1 MKVMKVLRTLLIVVL
16 VLGALGGVGALG
28 YYWWQSSPKGPT
40 YRTAE
45 VTRGKLTHTITATG
59 TIEPEEVID
68 VGAQIV
74 GQIKDFGVDPRDLPS
89 PTVGLA
95 AGAPAF
101 ETVAPAIALK
111 DKAVQRTV
119 DYCTPVEPGTVLAN
133 IDDALYAPDVAVARQ
148 DVAVAK
154 AAVTVAEANVDVAK
168 SKLDQNKREWDRNK
182 QLKAQGP
189 GFVTDTDY
197 DTARNSYET
206 AAAALPSAEASLKQ
220 AKTNVERTQAVL
232 DKAEKNL
239 GYCTIKSPVK
249 GVIVDRRVNVGQTV
263 VSSLNAPSLFLL
275 AKDLMKLQVWVAV
288 NEADIG
294 NIHIGQDVNFS
305 VDARPGKTF
314 KGKVQQIR
322 YNATMTQNVV
332 TYTVV
337 VAAQN
342 EKLPKGKGGRVS
354 ITPPASAQP
363 VTVDDDEY
371 ALLPYL
377 TANVQFLVD
386 HRDDSLL
393 VPNAALRYRPQQ
405 ASQVAEQYRADYE
418 AGQQKRKAQSP
429 DEPKGDKDGKDGDK
443 ERKGRAAVGTV
454 WVEQDGLLA
463 PIKVE
468 TGITDNTLTEVKK
481 VLPDANGEMPTWAL
495 DDQGNLRVGLKV
507 VTGESQAGA
516 AQGTTNPFTPQMF
529 GGQKKK
535 DQ

>member
-1 MKVMKVLRTLLIVVL
+1 MKALKTLLIVVL
-16 VLGALGGVGALG
+16 VLGALGGGAYGL
-28 YYWWQSSPKGPT
+28 YYWWQSGPKAPT

-45 VTRGKLTHTITATG
+45 VTRGKLTHSITATG

-74 GQIKDFGVDPRDLPS
+74 GQIKSFGVDPRDLPS
-89 PTVGLA
+89 PAIGLA
-95 AGAPAF
+95 AGGPAF
-101 ETVAPAIALK
+101 DTVAPAVAAK
-111 DKAVQRTV
+111 GKSGRRFV
-119 DYCTPVEPGTVLAN
+119 DYCTPVEPGTVLAY
-133 IDDALYAPDVAVARQ
+133 IDDALYAPDVEVARE
-148 DVAVAK
+148 DVKVAK
-154 AAVTVAEANVDVAK
+154 AAVTVAEANVNTARA
-168 SKLDQNKREWDRNK
+168 KLDQNAREWERNK
-182 QLKAQGP
+182 KLGK

-197 DTARNSYET
+197 DTALNNYET
-206 AAAALPSAEASLKQ
+206 AKAALPAAEASLKQ
-220 AKTNVERTQAVL
+220 ATTNVERAQAIL
-232 DKAEKNL
+232 NKAEKNL
-239 GYCTIKSPVK
+239 GYCTIVSPVK

-263 VSSLNAPSLFLL
+263 VSGLSAPSLFLL

-294 NIHIGQDVNFS
+294 NIHIGQDVNFT

-337 VAAQN
+337 VAAPN
-342 EKLPKGKGGRVS
+342 EKLPRTDQSAVTVK
-354 ITPPASAQP
+354 TPSAQT
-363 VTVDDDEY
+363 VTVDDEY

-377 TANVQFLVD
+377 TASVQFLVD

-405 ASQVAEQYRADYE
+405 ASQVAEQYRDEYE
-418 AGQQKRKAQSP
+418 KGQQKRKAAQSP
-429 DEPKGDKDGKDGDK
+429 DEPKGDKDGEKANRPRGN
-443 ERKGRAAVGTV
+443 VGTV
-454 WVEQDGLLA
+454 WVEQDGYLM

-481 VLPDANGEMPTWAL
+481 VLPDGTGERPDWAL
-495 DDQGNLRVGLKV
+495 DEQGNLRVGLKV
-507 VTGESQAGA
+507 VTGENQQGG